1 MAKNFKND
9 KMSMPMDFGIK
20 SSKVRL
26 VDADGTTT
34 VMHRDDAIAKA
45 KSEHKNLVQVS
56 FNPNVFPG
64 SICKILDYAKFKY
77 DEKKR
82 QKELQKKARAQRA
95 ELKEIKFRITT
106 DDNDRNIK
114 VAHAKEFLEDG
125 DNVKITIM
133 LSRREMSRIDLAK
146 STMKSILACFEGMAK
161 IEGTPSMEGRN
172 MSCVLKKI

>member
-1 MAKNFKND
+1 MAKND

-34 VMHRDDAIAKA
+34 IMHRDDAIAKA

-56 FNPNVFPG
+56 FNPNIFPG
-64 SICKILDYAKFKY
+64 SVCKILDYAKFKY

-82 QKELQKKARAQRA
+82 QKEQQKKLRASRA
-95 ELKEIKFRITT
+95 DLKEIKFTIRI
-106 DDNDRNIK
+106 DDGDKAMKIR
-114 VAHAKEFLEDG
+114 HAKEFLEDG
-125 DNVKITIM
+125 DMVKITIM
-133 LSRREMSRIDLAK
+133 LSRREMSKIEFAK
-146 STMKSILACFEGMAK
+146 GVMKSILSEFDGLAK
-161 IEGTPSMEGRN
+161 IEGKPSMEGRN